1 MPLQFPNS
9 TLDIVSKDPNANA
22 PGYKYNTSSGKWE
35 PIVATTPAFD
45 PSSMYNPQ
53 VTTTSSVNP
62 MESYIP
68 TTTTTPPKPEE
79 VSGVPAVTTPT
90 TGLDDTKTGTGRSTE
105 TGGVNKNT
113 DTEPIVNPP
122 VNPYTMFNAPP
133 PAVVEDPPVVVEPE
147 TVVDDDPFADPT
159 IGRFAEG
166 GQTDTSYDDPG
177 PNYNPQFNQTDT
189 TPVTVPPVV
198 EDPPLSEEDQIIDD
212 TRADNGLEDTM
223 SNEPVEPE
231 VPAGTQAYNSFQQ
244 KIQSA
249 ISSGQLGGLPSK
261 DEIRADRFL
270 NGDQKTALLN
280 MYPKPPVAE
289 TPEVSTQPD
298 AGQTPRV
305 DETPVV
311 STQPDTGQT
320 DRVDTTVDTI
330 VPLDDTI
337 IPSTGESTEGEADV
351 VPDKVQRTSLN
362 TADLQ
367 GWARRASAGEV
378 NIDEIKGL
386 NLTPFQENSLISSY
400 NTGVTNRAA
409 AEQLAIENQKAEEQR
424 VADEAE
430 QARIRQEAADEQQR
444 KQDEID
450 AAATADEQRKVTA
463 RQSLVQGYK
472 DSLLADPDFVIDLDM
487 LRRSDP
493 TAADEIQSWM
503 ETSME
508 YSQAVRDAGLSGSG
522 ESKTEVGSEFDV
534 TENEPDAPAE
544 PLTEFGTELDVT
556 KTSDTGTEVGSEFDV
571 TIDEDEPTL
580 DTGTEVGTK
589 WDATDTVEYYDDSPE
604 EPEDINLEQYAT
616 ITPDLTPKGI
626 KSLVDAGFDT
636 PSIIR
641 AGELHKSDGIGAF
654 NGYLEAVQA
663 GKVSEWEANYKKI
676 MDAKDDDVA
685 DDPTA
690 DIDPIYKQGTPE
702 YKAAIDTVNIE
713 DLILRLPEPPTDLD
727 AYDKFF
733 WLAGQVDAD
742 GNPLL
747 TATEAQAYYEW
758 SKTQQENVD
767 ANTSVDGDGG
777 MGDASDPSNLESI
790 QGTIAGEIEKVVKDM
805 GFNSEEYKTSQTTAI
820 DARYEDARV
829 RLGRQFAIDPG
840 GTKTGRAQ
848 RAFETIEN
856 QRIQDLATLDTEVQD
871 RLQAARDSTITNLV
885 NAFSSITTGKMAEDQ
900 LDEQERQFNT
910 ELRESVR
917 QFNNDIAIR
926 LKEFGLDETQ
936 IEAAVAKINS
946 DMVNNTRAISAE
958 ISQAWADITGDVGVP
973 GGLISLEDLG
983 IPESE
988 WSMFP
993 YLPASEDM
1001 KDTIKMSFEAMLGR
1015 SITND
1020 EMTNLMSN
1028 GRIKVDDNMPTQK
1041 AREFAATITQQNM
1054 DRISQYDAI
1063 AESNGLDRDKFTD
1076 AKDRADKDWARTNL
1090 EVAEEFGLDNNTF
1103 RNSMWDLDQ
1112 RLSKIFFNE
1121 DYTEVERDMQ
1131 RRNAINDVSRLYFP
1145 DEQGSFLQAKDQ
1157 YDVLYGDRE
1166 RAVAAAFGMDGETFA
1181 RANRQADIQ
1190 EERASSVWASA
1201 FNNASIRDYSKPDGG
1216 GEIDKSW
1223 LVESKRWNADNSQ
1236 FITFRNGVDD
1246 WADSVLSVQI
1256 ASLDIK
1262 APGDSSMGPGIY
1274 TPASIVSELMQAASK
1289 EEKNQ
1294 LYTIFQDFADGR
1306 LMNDTILEE
1315 NLLSYITSAY
1325 SPDGDHKLSGA
1336 RVSGDGTIKATK
1348 ERPFFKLK
1356 AIDRNWFQSLTETE
1370 QTAMMSLING
1380 SNFSPERE
1388 AGGVSALSSIGRAFG
1403 IGAGAYLGYK
1413 AGGTEGI
1420 APGAAA
1426 GAAATSG
1433 LP

>member
-1 MPLQFPNS
+1 MGLQFSNS

-90 TGLDDTKTGTGRSTE
+90 TGLDDTVTGTGISTE

-122 VNPYTMFNAPP
+122 VVNPYTMFNAPP
-133 PAVVEDPPVVVEPE
+133 PVVVEDPPVVVEPE
-147 TVVDDDPFADPT
+147 TVVVDDDPFADPT
-159 IGRFAEG
+159 TGRFAEG
-166 GQTDTSYDDPG
+166 GQTDTSYNDPG
-177 PNYNPQFNQTDT
+177 PNYNPQFEQTDT
-189 TPVTVPPVV
+189 TVDTTPPVV
-198 EDPPLSEEDQIIDD
+198 EDPPLSDEDQSIDA
-212 TRADNGLEDTM
+212 TRVDSGLEDTM
-223 SNEPVEPE
+223 VNK
-231 VPAGTQAYNSFQQ
+231 PA
-244 KIQSA
+244 
-249 ISSGQLGGLPSK
+249 
-261 DEIRADRFL
+261 E
-270 NGDQKTALLN
+270 
-280 MYPKPPVAE
+280 
-289 TPEVSTQPD
+289 PEVSTQPD
-298 AGQTPRV
+298 AGQTSRV

-320 DRVDTTVDTI
+320 DRVDTTVDTS

-337 IPSTGESTEGEADV
+337 IPSTGESTEVEADV

-400 NTGVTNRAA
+400 NTGVTDRAA
-409 AEQLAIENQKAEEQR
+409 ARQVAIDEQLVEDKR

-430 QARIRQEAADEQQR
+430 QARIQQEVADEQQR

-487 LRRSDP
+487 LRRSNP
-493 TAADEIQSWM
+493 SAADEIQSWM

-534 TENEPDAPAE
+534 TEDEPDAPAE

-556 KTSDTGTEVGSEFDV
+556 NTSDTGTEVGSEFDV

-580 DTGTEVGTK
+580 DTGTEVGTE

-702 YKAAIDTVNIE
+702 YEAAIDAVNIE

-747 TATEAQAYYEW
+747 TPTEAQAYYEW
-758 SKTQQENVD
+758 SKKQQEDVD

-777 MGDASDPSNLESI
+777 LGDASDPSNLESI

-946 DMVNNTRAISAE
+946 DMVNNTRSISAE

-1041 AREFAATITQQNM
+1041 AREFATIITQQNM

-1063 AESNGLDRDKFTD
+1063 AQSNGLDRDKFTD

-1121 DYTEVERDMQ
+1121 DYTEGERDMQ

-1145 DEQGSFLQAKDQ
+1145 DAQGSFLQAKDQ

-1166 RAVAAAFGMDGETFA
+1166 RAVATAFGIDAQTFS
-1181 RANRQADIQ
+1181 RANKQADEQ
-1190 EERASSVWASA
+1190 EQKMLTVWSSLQESASTTREP
-1201 FNNASIRDYSKPDGG
+1201 IDDIYLGKPAMRN
-1216 GEIDKSW
+1216 
-1223 LVESKRWNADNSQ
+1223 LSQ
-1236 FITFRNGVDD
+1236 DLINLTQPY
-1246 WADSVLSVQI
+1246 L
-1256 ASLDIK
+1256 ASLGELYMEDVSDI
-1262 APGDSSMGPGIY
+1262 
-1274 TPASIVSELMQAASK
+1274 
-1289 EEKNQ
+1289 
-1294 LYTIFQDFADGR
+1294 
-1306 LMNDTILEE
+1306 
-1315 NLLSYITSAY
+1315 
-1325 SPDGDHKLSGA
+1325 
-1336 RVSGDGTIKATK
+1336 GDGTSTTVS
-1348 ERPFFKLK
+1348 E
-1356 AIDRNWFQSLTETE
+1356 AIDWLFLPNQEDSINAIRSNFEGLFPNYIFTDDQLKFNMSSILSNYQLEKSKDPDVAMSDVSFHWEGTNSNWFSTLDPTV

-1380 SNFSPERE
+1380 SNFSPDRA

-1403 IGAGAYLGYK
+1403 IGAGALIGGALSGGNPAGIAAGAK
-1413 AGGTEGI
+1413 AGG
-1420 APGAAA
+1420 ALA
-1426 GAAATSG
+1426 G
-1433 LP
+1433 